1 MLEDLASDIDAN
13 SSALSSVARRTLSR
27 MTSPSL
33 DLDLFARENLVAW
46 CVVPYDSRRR
56 GPRAR
61 AELLAELGLRRLAW
75 DWRPEHVGQFEAEL
89 DALAELGIELTG
101 LWVPAV
107 VPEPSS
113 SGGDSDDEA
122 LGRIDPGVRVLLD
135 VLAERRLATQL
146 WTCAEF
152 GAPGPATSL
161 PAEEQRARV
170 QRTATHLAP
179 LAERA
184 AADGH
189 TLALYNHLGWF
200 GEPANQIAVLQVL
213 ADPGLDRTGLVYQ
226 QHHGHAHVDDFA
238 ALLASMRGPLVALGL
253 NGMLPGAHWGDG
265 KVHPYGHGPRDV
277 ELARVIAGSGWRGP
291 VSILGHTMD
300 DVEHRL
306 RDNLEGLDWVVQ
318 QLHALAAEGETDLDP
333 TSVTG
338 RDRDGA
344 SPPPARIPAPV
355 WPH

>member
-1 MLEDLASDIDAN
+1 
-13 SSALSSVARRTLSR
+13 
-27 MTSPSL
+27 MTPAPL

-75 DWRPEHVGQFEAEL
+75 DWRPEHVGQLEAEL
-89 DALAELGIELTG
+89 DALDELGIELTG

-107 VPEPSS
+107 VPGPAS
-113 SGGDSDDEA
+113 SDDDGG
-122 LGRIDPGVRVLLD
+122 LGRIDPDVRVLLD
-135 VLAERRLATQL
+135 VLSARGLTTQL

-152 GAPGPATSL
+152 GAPGPVAPLS
-161 PAEEQRARV
+161 ADQQRARV
-170 QRTATHLAP
+170 ERTAAHLGP

-184 AADGH
+184 RLDGH

-213 ADPGLDRTGLVYQ
+213 ADRGLDRTGLVYQ
-226 QHHGHAHVDDFA
+226 QHHGHAHVSEFP
-238 ALLASMRGPLVALGL
+238 ALLASMRGPLVALGI

-277 ELARVIAGSGWRGP
+277 ELARVIATSGWRGP

-306 RDNLEGLDWVVQ
+306 RDNLEGLDWVVE
-318 QLHALAAEGETDLDP
+318 QLRADPGTSAA
-333 TSVTG
+333 
-338 RDRDGA
+338 
-344 SPPPARIPAPV
+344 PPPAARVPTPA